1 MTLHFLSV
9 NPLDTALIPDG
20 VESVLQKPTAI
31 DIHEASLLA
40 RRAQGD
46 KILASTTVLKQ
57 VNTVQFAQGK
67 YT

>member
-1 MTLHFLSV
+1 MILHFLSV

-40 RRAQGD
+40 RRVQGV
-46 KILASTTVLKQ
+46 KSRVLH
-57 VNTVQFAQGK
+57 
-67 YT
+67 Y